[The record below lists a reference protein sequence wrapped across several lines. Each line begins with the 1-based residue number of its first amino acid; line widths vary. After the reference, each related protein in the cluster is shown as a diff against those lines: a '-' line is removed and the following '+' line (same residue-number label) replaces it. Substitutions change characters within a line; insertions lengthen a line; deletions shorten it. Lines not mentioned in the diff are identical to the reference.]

1 MGNKKSIAFY
11 TCSNG
16 LGHFKRVTEVA
27 KFLKDDFNVT
37 IYCSKFQPHI
47 IGKLSN
53 VKYIFYT
60 QDNIRWDL
68 VLKGEHD
75 LAIDQYLNWS
85 DRYLETISEYD
96 IVVSDNLVSLC
107 KERKD
112 TILMGSF
119 FWSDVFKDY
128 LGDNFLS
135 SLEDALLKYRQPL
148 VLTNKYLETQS
159 MKEYTNKEQFG
170 FGGKD
175 GVKIISDIKYIIE
188 LEPSLNYSSKYRTK
202 IKEIIEASKFGIKDN
217 LSYINNTCIVARPG
231 VGTITHCVEHLI
243 PLIALYS
250 ENDSSEIKELA
261 QYVEEL
267 NIGFKQDI
275 NEPIRTAKLKG
286 LHSNSNMIHT
296 FSLEKN
302 GYEQIANYIKSI

>member
-1 MGNKKSIAFY
+1 MGNNKSIAFY

-27 KFLKDDFNVT
+27 KLLKDDFDIT

-47 IGKLSN
+47 IGKLNN

-68 VLKGEHD
+68 VLKGDHD

-85 DRYLETISEYD
+85 DQYLETTSKYD
-96 IVVSDNLVSLC
+96 IVISDNLVSIC

-112 TILMGSF
+112 AILMGSF

-128 LGDNFLS
+128 LGHNFLS
-135 SLEDALLKYRQPL
+135 SLDDALLKTRQPL

-159 MKEYTNKEQFG
+159 MKEYTNKKQYG
-170 FGGKD
+170 FGGAD
-175 GVKIISDIKYIIE
+175 GIKIVSDLKYIIG
-188 LEPSLNYSSKYRTK
+188 LEPSLSYSPKYKTK
-202 IKEIIEASKFGIKDN
+202 INEVIDKSKFGVKDK
-217 LSYINNTCIVARPG
+217 LSYIHNTCIVARPG

-250 ENDSSEIKELA
+250 DNDSSEIKELA
-261 QYVEEL
+261 QYVEDL
-267 NIGFKQDI
+267 SIGFKQNVD
-275 NEPIRTAKLKG
+275 EPVRIDKLKA
-286 LHSNSNMIHT
+286 LRSNQGMIPT

>member
-27 KFLKDDFNVT
+27 KFLKDDFDVT

-135 SLEDALLKYRQPL
+135 SLDDALLKYGQPL

-175 GVKIISDIKYIIE
+175 GVKIISDIKYIIG

>member
-135 SLEDALLKYRQPL
+135 SLDDALLKYRQPL

-159 MKEYTNKEQFG
+159 MKAYTNKEQFG

-175 GVKIISDIKYIIE
+175 GVKIISDIKYIIG

>member
-27 KFLKDDFNVT
+27 KFLKDDFDVT

-107 KERKD
+107 KERND

-135 SLEDALLKYRQPL
+135 SLDDALLKYRQPL

-175 GVKIISDIKYIIE
+175 GVKIISDIKYIIG

>member
-27 KFLKDDFNVT
+27 KFLKDDFDIT

-47 IGKLSN
+47 IGKLNN
-53 VKYIFYT
+53 VKYVFYT

-68 VLKGEHD
+68 TLKGEHD

-85 DRYLETISEYD
+85 DQYLKTTSEYD
-96 IVVSDNLVSLC
+96 IVISDNLVSLC

-112 TILMGSF
+112 VILMGSF

-135 SLEDALLKYRQPL
+135 SLDNALLESRQPL

-159 MKEYTNKEQFG
+159 MKEYTNKKQFG
-170 FGGKD
+170 FGGSA
-175 GVKIISDIKYIIE
+175 GMKIIADIKYIIG
-188 LEPSLNYSSKYRTK
+188 LEPSLNYNPKYKTK
-202 IKEIIEASKFGIKDN
+202 IKEIIEASKFGIKNN

-261 QYVEEL
+261 EYVEEL
-267 NIGFKQDI
+267 NIGFKQNVD
-275 NEPIRTAKLKG
+275 EPIRTVRLKG
-286 LHSNSNMIHT
+286 LTSNSNMIKT
-296 FSLEKN
+296 FGLEKN
-302 GYEQIANYIKSI
+302 GYEHIANYINSI

>member
-1 MGNKKSIAFY
+1 MGDNKSIAFY

-16 LGHFKRVTEVA
+16 LGHFKRVTEVS
-27 KFLKDDFNVT
+27 KLLKDDFDIT

-47 IGKLSN
+47 IGKIPN
-53 VKYIFYT
+53 VTYIYYT

-85 DRYLETISEYD
+85 DQYLETANKYD
-96 IVVSDNLVSLC
+96 IVISDNLVSLC

-119 FWSDVFKDY
+119 FWSDVFKDH
-128 LGDNFLS
+128 LGHNFLS
-135 SLEDALLKYRQPL
+135 SLDDALLKTIQPL

-159 MKEYTNKEQFG
+159 MKEYNNKKQYG
-170 FGGKD
+170 FGGSNEM
-175 GVKIISDIKYIIE
+175 KIIADIKYIIG
-188 LEPSLNYSSKYRTK
+188 LEPSLSYNTKYKTK
-202 IKEIIEASKFGIKDN
+202 INEIIDISKFGVKN
-217 LSYINNTCIVARPG
+217 KLSYIDNTCIVARPG

-250 ENDSSEIKELA
+250 QDDSSEIRELA
-261 QYVEEL
+261 QYVEDL
-267 NIGFKQDI
+267 NIGFKQNID
-275 NEPIRTAKLKG
+275 EPIRLGKLK
-286 LHSNSNMIHT
+286 LLRSNSGMIPT
-296 FSLEKN
+296 FKLDKN
-302 GYEQIANYIKSI
+302 GYEHIANYIKSV

>member
-27 KFLKDDFNVT
+27 KFLKDDFDVT

-135 SLEDALLKYRQPL
+135 SLDDALLKYRQPL

-175 GVKIISDIKYIIE
+175 GVKIISDIKYIIG

-275 NEPIRTAKLKG
+275 NEPIRNGKLKG

>member
-85 DRYLETISEYD
+85 DRYLETNSEYD

-112 TILMGSF
+112 IILMGSF

-135 SLEDALLKYRQPL
+135 SLDDALLKYRQPL

-175 GVKIISDIKYIIE
+175 GVKIISDIKYIIG

-286 LHSNSNMIHT
+286 LYSNSNMIHT
-296 FSLEKN
+296 FDLDKD
-302 GYEQIANYIKSI
+302 GYEYIANYIKGL